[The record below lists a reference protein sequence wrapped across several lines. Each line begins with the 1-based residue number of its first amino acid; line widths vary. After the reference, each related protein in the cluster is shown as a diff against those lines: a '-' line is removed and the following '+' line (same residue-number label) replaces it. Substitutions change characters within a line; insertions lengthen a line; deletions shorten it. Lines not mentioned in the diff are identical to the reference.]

1 MPDDLSLDL
10 FPDDEAASEPDSE
23 PGPEAD
29 PGPAPGVEDAS
40 PRPDESRVWSPSQ
53 VNRAVRSL
61 LESNVDPLWIGG
73 EVGNWTRSRPGHCY
87 FTMKDD
93 RAQIRCVMFSREA
106 QQLPTDPEAGM
117 QIRVLG
123 TLTLYEA
130 RGEYQLVVSKL
141 EAEGAEGLWR
151 LAFEKLRAT
160 LQAEGLLEAARK
172 RVLPRY
178 PAVVGVVTSPTG
190 AALRDIVS
198 VLRRRA
204 PWVRVLLSG
213 TRVQG
218 EGASFEIA
226 RAIETLAASGE
237 PDVIVVSRG
246 GGSVEDLWAFN
257 EEPVA
262 RAIADCPVPVVSGV
276 GHEIDVTIADLVA
289 DFRAPTPSAA
299 AEAVVPDAAV
309 LLEGLRRTPAR
320 LAQGLQG
327 TMRRRQSM
335 LRDVLASLGRRMERR
350 ILPMQQTLDRAAARL
365 ERGVLALVD
374 RRRQRVAGA
383 AGKLDALSP
392 LATLRRGYSVAQ
404 SPTGSVLRS
413 VRDFAPGQ
421 PFELRVRDGE
431 VSCEALQT
439 REVDSS

>member
-1 MPDDLSLDL
+1 MPDDFSLDL

-61 LESNVDPLWIGG
+61 LESSVDPLWIGG

-106 QQLPTDPEAGM
+106 EQLPTDPEAGM

-130 RGEYQLVVSKL
+130 RGEYQLVVSK
-141 EAEGAEGLWR
+141 
-151 LAFEKLRAT
+151 

-299 AEAVVPDAAV
+299 GEAVVPDAAV

-327 TMRRRQSM
+327 TVRRRQSM

-350 ILPMQQTLDRAAARL
+350 ILPTQQTLDRAAARL

-439 REVDSS
+439 REVDS